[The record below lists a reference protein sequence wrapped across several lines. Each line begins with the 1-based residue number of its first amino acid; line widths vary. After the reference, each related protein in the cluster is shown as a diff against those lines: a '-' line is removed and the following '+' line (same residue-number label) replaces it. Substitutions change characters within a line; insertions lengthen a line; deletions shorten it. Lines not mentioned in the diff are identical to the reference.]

1 MSTETIVTP
10 LTKFLGI
17 KHPVLLA
24 GMNVAAGPELAAAVS
39 NAGGLGVIGGV
50 GYKPD
55 YLREQIQELKSGL
68 RDESLPFGVDLLL
81 PKVGGGARKTNHDY
95 TKGTLPELIDIIIE
109 EKATLFVSAV
119 GVPPRWAVEKLHAAG
134 ILVMNM
140 IGAPKHVK
148 YCLEAGV
155 DIICAQGG
163 EGGGHTGD
171 VATSILIPA
180 VVDLCHGKKSSFTGR
195 DIFVVAAGGISDG
208 RGLAMAL
215 SLGAQAVWVG
225 TRFICS
231 EEAGAPPR
239 HQQGVLSASYHDTI
253 RTIIYTGRPMRVRK
267 TEYIA
272 DWESRQD
279 EIHALTSKGI
289 IPIEHDMKTMAEQG
303 KEITFEE
310 QMAKMPM
317 LMGQVAASVTEIK
330 PAKEI
335 VDEMVAQAVDVFRT
349 QSNMIARI

>member
-1 MSTETIVTP
+1 MSAETITTP

-17 KHPVLLA
+17 THPVLLA

-50 GYKPD
+50 GYKPAM
-55 YLREQIQELKSGL
+55 LRDQIKELKAGL
-68 RDESLPFGVDLLL
+68 RDPSLPFGVDLLL
-81 PKVGGGARKTNHDY
+81 PKVGGGARATNHDY

-119 GVPPRWAVEKLHAAG
+119 GVPPSWAVEKLHAAG

-148 YCLEAGV
+148 YALGAGV

-180 VVDLCHGKKSSFTGR
+180 VVDLCRGKKSSFTGT

-215 SLGAQAVWVG
+215 SLGADAVWVG

-239 HQQGVLSASYHDTI
+239 HQQSVLTAGYHDTI

-267 TEYIA
+267 TDYIQ
-272 DWESRQD
+272 DWESRPE
-279 EIHALTSKGI
+279 EIKSLTSKGV
-289 IPIEHDMKTMAEQG
+289 IPIQHDIERMTKEG
-303 KEITFEE
+303 KEISFED
-310 QMAKMPM
+310 QLAKMPL
-317 LMGQVAASVTEIK
+317 LMGQVAASVTEIL
-330 PAKEI
+330 PAKQI
-335 VDEMVAQAVDVFRT
+335 IDNMVAEAISTFRQRT
-349 QSNMIARI
+349 AQISRI